1 MDIVGFIKN
10 APFVDL
16 AFLVGLFAFLFIG
29 VAQGGIRRLLGII
42 SIMFAFLLAANARDT
57 AGDFL
62 AHNWTQFDTGTN
74 RLLAFVIIF
83 GVGGVGFS
91 VLIQGFYKRTDIS
104 AEHPIIDDVVGGF
117 LGLIEGVML
126 LIMAVIIFSSY
137 TLPSPK
143 SGDVSQLR
151 DAQNAIHDSHI
162 AGGLNDTVVPPF
174 VHVLS
179 GLLPSDLVSNYP

>member
-1 MDIVGFIKN
+1 
-10 APFVDL
+10 
-16 AFLVGLFAFLFIG
+16 
-29 VAQGGIRRLLGII
+29 
-42 SIMFAFLLAANARDT
+42 
-57 AGDFL
+57 
-62 AHNWTQFDTGTN
+62 
-74 RLLAFVIIF
+74 
-83 GVGGVGFS
+83 